1 MRACVAAEYA
11 QDWQGCRM
19 RTLLYSLTALGSM
32 LLALA
37 VWAWLL
43 DPGWR
48 IERRVEITA
57 PPGPVF
63 AYISILRNWPEWTAW
78 NAHEYPSLQ
87 YEYAGPDWGV
97 GATQRWTGG
106 SLKGELRVADFRPGE
121 YLEYELKVDQSDTK
135 LRGSLRIE
143 PAGQGSRLTWSLW
156 GESADNPFAKLMMRV
171 RTPRIGR
178 QFATGLANLQTRF
191 RSGEEQHAR
200 QDP

>member
-1 MRACVAAEYA
+1 
-11 QDWQGCRM
+11 M
-19 RTLLYSLTALGSM
+19 RTLLYSLAAFIST

-37 VWAWLL
+37 LWVWTL
-43 DPGWR
+43 DPAWR
-48 IERRVEITA
+48 IERRAEITA

-78 NAHEYPSLQ
+78 NAREYPSLK

-97 GATQRWTGG
+97 GATQRWAGG
-106 SLKGELRVADFRPGE
+106 PLEGELRVADFRPGE
-121 YLEYELKVDQSDTK
+121 YLEYELKLDPSDAK

-143 PAGQGSRLTWSLW
+143 PAGDGSRLTWSLW
-156 GESADNPFAKLMMRV
+156 GESADNPFEKLMV
-171 RTPRIGR
+171 RLQVPRIER
-178 QFATGLANLQTRF
+178 QFAIGLVNLQTRF